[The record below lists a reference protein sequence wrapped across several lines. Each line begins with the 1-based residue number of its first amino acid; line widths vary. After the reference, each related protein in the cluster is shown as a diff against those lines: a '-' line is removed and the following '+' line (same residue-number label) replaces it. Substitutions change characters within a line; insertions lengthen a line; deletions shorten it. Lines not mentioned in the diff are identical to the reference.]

1 MNFKGLR
8 ALDQALAETL
18 SDDPIVQG
26 LIAVT
31 SYQVGRGHVCLSLD
45 ALASDPARLLD
56 LDVEQLANWPP
67 ADPALWQA
75 KLESSGLLGGPLVL
89 MEGRLYLRRYYDYER
104 TIARSIQSR
113 LSPPALSA
121 DQIERLRQTL
131 GRLFEANGLDYQRI
145 ACALALR
152 SAFSVITGGP
162 GTGKTTTVVKLLA
175 ALIELNETPLRI
187 CLAAPTG
194 KAAARLSESIQ
205 GSVEGLPIDPAHRQR
220 IPSAVTTLHRLLE
233 YRPLQGRYGFYAQRT
248 LPLDVLVIDEASMVD
263 VGLMAATFE
272 ALPRHARILLL
283 GDKDQLSSVEAG
295 AVLGELC
302 QGAQDGHYW
311 PQTAQWV
318 QSLTGDVLPEE
329 FIDPHGS
336 ALNQSVAMLRVSYR
350 FAGDSGIGALSE
362 SINQGAL
369 SPDWLNPIQAGRWA
383 DLTPIPASPRLT
395 QDAGLKNLVL
405 TEYQAYL
412 SQVHRASND
421 SQRLQA
427 IDAFQRFQILCSTRK
442 GEWGADAVNQQI
454 EAWLTEAGFIQ
465 PNAQFYA
472 GQPIMV
478 TRNDKNL
485 GLFNGDVGLIFPVID
500 PDNDTGVLRVG
511 FDQIGKLRWVSPAR
525 LRGNQTV
532 YAMTVH
538 KSQGSEFDHTMLIL
552 PRGANAHLTRELLYT
567 AITRAR
573 QRFSFQVV
581 DPKLWLEAARHPTSR
596 ASGLLVQLEET

>member
-1 MNFKGLR
+1 MNFEGLR

-31 SYQVGRGHVCLSLD
+31 SYQVGRGHVCLSLN

-56 LDVEQLANWPP
+56 LEVEQTADWPP

-75 KLESSGLLGGPLVL
+75 KLEASGLLGGPLVL
-89 MEGRLYLRRYYDYER
+89 MQGRLYLRRYYDYER
-104 TIARSIQSR
+104 TIARGIRSR
-113 LSPPALSA
+113 LSQPALSQN
-121 DQIERLRQTL
+121 QIERLRQTL

-175 ALIELNETPLRI
+175 ALIELSEKPLRI

-205 GSVEGLPIDPAHRQR
+205 GSVEVLPIDPAHRQR
-220 IPSAVTTLHRLLE
+220 IPSGVTTLHRLLE
-233 YRPLQGRYGFYAQRT
+233 YRPSEGRYGFDAQRT
-248 LPLDVLVIDEASMVD
+248 LRLDVLVIDEASMVD

-272 ALPRHARILLL
+272 ALPRHARIILL

-302 QGAQDGHYW
+302 QGAQQGHYW
-311 PQTAQWV
+311 PQTAEWL
-318 QSLTGDVLPEE
+318 QSLTGDALPDEL
-329 FIDPHGS
+329 IDPQGR

-350 FAGDSGIGALSE
+350 FAGDSGVGALSD

-383 DLTPIPASPRLT
+383 DLKTIPVSPRLN
-395 QDAGLKNLVL
+395 QDTGLKNLVL

-412 SQVHRASND
+412 NQVHQASTD
-421 SQRLQA
+421 PQRLLA
-427 IDAFQRFQILCSTRK
+427 IEAFQRFQMLCSTRK
-442 GEWGADAVNQQI
+442 GEWGADNVNQQV
-454 EAWLTEAGFIQ
+454 EQWLAEAGFIT
-465 PNAQFYA
+465 PNGQFYA

-478 TRNDKNL
+478 AQNDKNL
-485 GLFNGDVGLIFPVID
+485 GLFNGDVGLVFSVQD
-500 PDNDTGVLRVG
+500 PDGDTRVLRVG
-511 FDQIGKLRWVSPAR
+511 FAQSGQLRWISPAR
-525 LRGNQTV
+525 LRGYQTV

-538 KSQGSEFDHTMLIL
+538 KSQGSEFDHAMLIL
-552 PRGANAHLTRELLYT
+552 PRGPNTHLTRELLYT

-573 QRFSFQVV
+573 RRFSFQAVE
-581 DPKLWLEAARHPTSR
+581 PKLWLEAAGQPTSR
-596 ASGLLVQLEET
+596 ASGLLVQLDET